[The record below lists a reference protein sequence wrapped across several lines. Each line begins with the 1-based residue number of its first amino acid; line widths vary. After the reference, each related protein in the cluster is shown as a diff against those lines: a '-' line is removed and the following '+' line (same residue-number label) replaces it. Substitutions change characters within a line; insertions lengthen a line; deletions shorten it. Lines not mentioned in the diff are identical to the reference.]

1 MGVRRDMMQVAK
13 YWRNNKLRY
22 RLIKSAGAY
31 GRKREVKR
39 ENEHAAEARRQPAI
53 AARKA

>member
-31 GRKREVKR
+31 GRKQEVKR
-39 ENEHAAEARRQPAI
+39 KDEHAAEARRQPAI